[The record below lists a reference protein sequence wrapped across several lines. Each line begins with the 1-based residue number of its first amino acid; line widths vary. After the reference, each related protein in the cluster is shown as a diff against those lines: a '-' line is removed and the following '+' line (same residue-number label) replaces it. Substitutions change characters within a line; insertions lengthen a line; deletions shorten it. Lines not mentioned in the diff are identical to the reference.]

1 MDFDSGKW
9 QEMSLPEQLGNAGS
23 DFERALRWKEK
34 GQIQLFT
41 KAANRT
47 LEQLDLTLTDKRW
60 TSYRRQEIAR
70 LREETCRSLFTGE
83 NNKPAGLQKYFLS
96 MATLARK

>member
-9 QEMSLPEQLGNAGS
+9 QSMSLPEQLGNVGS

-34 GQIQLFT
+34 GQTQLFI

-70 LREETCRSLFTGE
+70 LREETCRSLFTEE

>member
-1 MDFDSGKW
+1 MDFDSNKW
-9 QEMSLPEQLGNAGS
+9 QSMSLAEQLGNVGS
-23 DFERALRWKEK
+23 DFERALRWKER
-34 GQIQLFT
+34 GQTQLFT

-70 LREETCRSLFTGE
+70 LRDEACRSLFTNE
-83 NNKPAGLQKYFLS
+83 DNQPAGLQKYFLS